1 MCVFVYGLVL
11 ENGELVPKL
20 DRPGNGRY
28 LDKRVTLLRLEDSE
42 NGLAHYCYVKSLDR
56 LMHTHK
62 YSRDKNCYM
71 CHYCEK
77 NVPLETY
84 EQHLRDCY
92 RIVEESGALLEMPEE
107 GAVME
112 FKSWQNTFMLP
123 CFGSADFE
131 ACVVKEVGV
140 DIETI
145 KQRLLNDKDR
155 EEDSTINIARHEPN
169 SVGFNFVDT
178 KDFSKNYYTQFSGDN
193 FLTEWF
199 I

>member
-1 MCVFVYGLVL
+1 M
-11 ENGELVPKL
+11 
-20 DRPGNGRY
+20 R
-28 LDKRVTLLRLEDSE
+28 
-42 NGLAHYCYVKSLDR
+42 
-56 LMHTHK
+56 
-62 YSRDKNCYM
+62 
-71 CHYCEK
+71 HYCEK

-92 RIVEESGALLEMPEE
+92 RMVEESGGLLEMPEE

-112 FKSWQNTFMLP
+112 FKSWQNAFMLP

-131 ACVVKEVGV
+131 ACVVKEVGI

-145 KQRLLNDKDR
+145 KQRLLNDKER
-155 EEDSTINIARHEPN
+155 EEGSTINVARHEPN

-178 KDFSKNYYTQFSGDN
+178 NDFSKDYNMQLSGDN

-199 I
+199 IYLFKLAHKCVKTMKQNEPMDMTEEDERNFRKAKCCHIC